1 MQFPSAAAGSRKLF
15 VGEILALIGAI
26 CTGISLMLVFF
37 AAASVTSVENVAGMI
52 EGAENAEQLG
62 QAIAGAA
69 TTTVVSA
76 GLGGLLI
83 IAGAIVALVGLIL
96 FMVGAGQ
103 AGNDEP
109 VFKTVLYLMIAS
121 IVLGVVGSF
130 LRANPTIYIII
141 NAVNKFLSL
150 YATFLV
156 IDGFKKLAQNMGNT
170 TMAEKADSSFK
181 IIACMLIISV
191 ILQVIATFV
200 GGTIGGILTLVA
212 LVADV
217 IWYLIYIGVLS
228 KGKNM
233 LNGVNA

>member
-1 MQFPSAAAGSRKLF
+1 
-15 VGEILALIGAI
+15 
-26 CTGISLMLVFF
+26 
-37 AAASVTSVENVAGMI
+37 
-52 EGAENAEQLG
+52 
-62 QAIAGAA
+62 
-69 TTTVVSA
+69 
-76 GLGGLLI
+76 
-83 IAGAIVALVGLIL
+83 
-96 FMVGAGQ
+96 
-103 AGNDEP
+103 
-109 VFKTVLYLMIAS
+109 MIAS

-130 LRANPTIYIII
+130 LRANTTIYIII

-170 TMAEKADSSFK
+170 TMAEKADGSFK
-181 IIACMLIISV
+181 IIACMLILSV

-217 IWYLIYIGVLS
+217 VWYFVYIGLLG